1 MKWTVW
7 RLLPAVLAAG
17 AVLSL
22 IPGCSVGY
30 LATQGYYQGKLLS
43 GGIDVEDALARED
56 VSAATKDQLRL
67 IQEIRRYGE
76 ETLGMTPTRNYTR
89 VNLEWREQIFNV
101 SGSRELKFEPFMWWF
116 PIVGSVPYKGYFQKP
131 DAEAEAERLK
141 QQGYEV
147 AVRRVAGYSTLGWFR
162 DPILPSMLDDDLA
175 EISNLILHELAHSTL
190 FIPGKIDFNESFAS
204 FVADVASLRF
214 IAFKEGAEGTWRQEA
229 QARQNDAKRVTTFM
243 HTLYTDLD
251 LLYKSDR
258 SDSDKRREKA
268 AILARAAEAYEGL
281 PFESQRYR
289 GRKFPKLNNADLLQ
303 YKRYSSAE
311 DQFARVLAGQEDE
324 LKRFFEVF
332 RAVGKSGED
341 PFKALERLSNEASST
356 SPQERTSTQP

>member
-7 RLLPAVLAAG
+7 RLLPAMLAAG

-43 GGIDVEDALARED
+43 GGIEVDEALRRDDVP
-56 VSAATKDQLRL
+56 AATKDQLRL
-67 IQEIRRYGE
+67 IQELRQFGE
-76 ETLGMTPTRNYTR
+76 HALGMTPTQNYTR

-101 SGSRELKFEPFMWWF
+101 SGSRELKFEPFTWWF
-116 PIVGSVPYKGYFQKP
+116 PIVGAVPYKGFFQKA
-131 DAEAEAERLK
+131 DAEREAARVREK
-141 QQGYEV
+141 GYEV
-147 AVRRVAGYSTLGWFR
+147 TVRKVAGYSTLGWFR

-214 IAFKEGAEGTWRQEA
+214 IELKEGPGGPWRLEA

-258 SDSDKRREKA
+258 SDEDKRREKA
-268 AILARAAEAYEGL
+268 ALLERAAVAYEAL

-303 YKRYSSAE
+303 YKRYSSAGE
-311 DQFARVLAGQEDE
+311 QFGQILAAEGGE
-324 LKRFFEVF
+324 LRRFFEIF
-332 RAVGKSGED
+332 RAVAKSGEE
-341 PFKALERLSNEASST
+341 PFEALERLAKASASE
-356 SPQERTSTQP
+356 QQPKQP